1 MFLLPFLGETGQ
13 ALVNGLVV
21 CVSRACQGEEM
32 ESDQPDASSCPADE
46 LVLLGLCL
54 SVDEKVA
61 YNNTVS
67 FFYFMDNLVQET
79 VCCILLH

>member
-1 MFLLPFLGETGQ
+1 
-13 ALVNGLVV
+13 
-21 CVSRACQGEEM
+21 M

-67 FFYFMDNLVQET
+67 FFYLWIIWYKKLFAAYYFTD
-79 VCCILLH
+79 

>member
-1 MFLLPFLGETGQ
+1 
-13 ALVNGLVV
+13 
-21 CVSRACQGEEM
+21 M

-61 YNNTVS
+61 YDNTVS
-67 FFYFMDNLVQET
+67 FFLFMDDLVQET

>member
-1 MFLLPFLGETGQ
+1 MGETGQ
-13 ALVNGLVV
+13 ALVNRLVV

-61 YNNTVS
+61 YDNTVS
-67 FFYFMDNLVQET
+67 FFYFMDDLVQET

>member
-1 MFLLPFLGETGQ
+1 LGETGQ
-13 ALVNGLVV
+13 ALVNRLVV

-61 YNNTVS
+61 YDNTVS
-67 FFYFMDNLVQET
+67 FFLFMDDLVQET

>member
-1 MFLLPFLGETGQ
+1 MGETGQ
-13 ALVNGLVV
+13 ALVNRLVV

-61 YNNTVS
+61 YDNTVS
-67 FFYFMDNLVQET
+67 FFLFMDDLVQET